1 MNKKII
7 CLIAVAV
14 AIIIGICI
22 GVINNSNKIEK
33 GKSTESLAKM
43 NAVENNTISTNK
55 VEETV
60 NNTVDNE
67 NTTLVDETN
76 NTSIDTNTTNSNE
89 DKISSSKPDT
99 SKDAQET
106 PKEKVT
112 TNVPRENTAPSILEE
127 KTPDI
132 SGQVSV
138 VPYAMTEDEIKEVDN
153 GNSHTFKGTVT
164 NVNDV
169 AVIIKP
175 DEGYDGVSG
184 NQISLIKSEFG
195 SGLDLNDRVEIT
207 FIGEIT
213 KTYPGNIHVVAIKK
227 I

>member
-7 CLIAVAV
+7 CLIAVAL

-22 GVINNSNKIEK
+22 GVINNSDKIEK

-43 NAVENNTISTNK
+43 NVVENNIISTNK
-55 VEETV
+55 IEEPV

-67 NTTLVDETN
+67 NTILVDETN
-76 NTSIDTNTTNSNE
+76 NTSKETNPTNSNE
-89 DKISSSKPDT
+89 DKINSSKPDT
-99 SKDAQET
+99 SKDTKET
-106 PKEKVT
+106 PKENVS
-112 TNVPRENTAPSILEE
+112 TNAPRENTTPSILEE
-127 KTPDI
+127 TTPDL

-138 VPYAMTEDEIKEVDN
+138 VPYAMTKDEIKEVDN

-213 KTYPGNIHVVAIKK
+213 KTYPGNIHVVALKK
-227 I
+227 F

>member
-7 CLIAVAV
+7 CLIAVVV
-14 AIIIGICI
+14 AIVIGICI

-33 GKSTESLAKM
+33 GNFNESLAKM
-43 NAVENNTISTNK
+43 NAVENNITLTNR
-55 VEETV
+55 VEEPV
-60 NNTVDNE
+60 YNPVDNE

-76 NTSIDTNTTNSNE
+76 NTSKETNTTKPNQ
-89 DKISSSKPDT
+89 DKISSSKPVT
-99 SKDAQET
+99 SEEVKKT
-106 PKEKVT
+106 PKE
-112 TNVPRENTAPSILEE
+112 NTASNVL
-127 KTPDI
+127 KDTTPDL

-138 VPYAMTEDEIKEVDN
+138 VPYAMTEDEIKEVNN

-175 DEGYDGVSG
+175 DEGYDGISG

-195 SGLDLNDRVEIT
+195 AGLDLNDRVEIT

-213 KTYPGNIHVVAIKK
+213 KTYPGNIHVVALKK
-227 I
+227 F